1 MRFSSFF
8 AVLLC
13 ATLAACEQPSH
24 EPVNT
29 DDGGKGAT
37 VTTPVKKPVAPE
49 PEHFDRVRD
58 EQLEKEE
65 DRLRQGKRHY

>member
-1 MRFSSFF
+1 MRSRSFF

-13 ATLAACEQPSH
+13 ATLAACERSN
-24 EPVNT
+24 EPVNA
-29 DDGGKGAT
+29 DVGAKT
-37 VTTPVKKPVAPE
+37 PAVTSPVKKTVSAE

-65 DRLRQGKRHY
+65 DRLRQRSRHY

>member
-1 MRFSSFF
+1 MRSRSFF

-13 ATLAACEQPSH
+13 ATLAACEPSH

-37 VTTPVKKPVAPE
+37 VTTPVKKIVAPE

-65 DRLRQGKRHY
+65 DRLRQRSHRY

>member
-1 MRFSSFF
+1 MRSSSFF

-13 ATLAACEQPSH
+13 ATLAACEPPAH

-37 VTTPVKKPVAPE
+37 VTIPVKKTVAPE

-65 DRLRQGKRHY
+65 DRLRQQSRRH